1 MSHHDRRR
9 TFQQRQAAQAAQ
21 VTPPPAPR
29 VVMDPVMAAQIM
41 NQLADL
47 TDAARDAATAAEST
61 AMWTGL
67 EALKHR
73 HW

>member
-1 MSHHDRRR
+1 
-9 TFQQRQAAQAAQ
+9 
-21 VTPPPAPR
+21 
-29 VVMDPVMAAQIM
+29 VMDPVMAAQIM